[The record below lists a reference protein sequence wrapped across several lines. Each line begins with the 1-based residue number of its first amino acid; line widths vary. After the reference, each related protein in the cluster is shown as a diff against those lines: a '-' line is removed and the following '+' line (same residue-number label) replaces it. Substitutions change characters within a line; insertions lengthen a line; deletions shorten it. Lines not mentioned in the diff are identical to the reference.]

1 MDAILEQ
8 IFKHKITSSVLCIIL
23 IVGIIYE
30 GFFMGTTDTTIG
42 VIGTLITTF
51 GFILTI
57 VQLKSVK
64 EVALETKKEVSLAVK
79 QAQDRVKEVLSI
91 SELTNAIK
99 IIDEIEIYNH
109 SNKYEIAA
117 LRLKEIYKI
126 TLSIEARKNLDKIY
140 DKKISFVLRNMSL
153 DINNLTDNIDT
164 PSNIEKSKISP
175 NLRDA
180 STILYQV
187 ENYLKSKSYDTSL
200 L

>member
-79 QAQDRVKEVLSI
+79 QVQDRVKEVLSI

-99 IIDEIEIYNH
+99 IIDEIEIYIH

>member
-99 IIDEIEIYNH
+99 IIDEIEIYIH

>member
-8 IFKHKITSSVLCIIL
+8 IFKHKITSSILCVIL
-23 IVGIIYE
+23 IVGIIYG
-30 GFFMGTTDTTIG
+30 GFFMETTDTTIG

-99 IIDEIEIYNH
+99 IIDEIEIYIH

-126 TLSIEARKNLDKIY
+126 TLSIEARKDLDKIY
-140 DKKISFVLRNMSL
+140 DKEISFVLRNMSL

-187 ENYLKSKSYDTSL
+187 ENYLKSKSYDTTL

>member
-79 QAQDRVKEVLSI
+79 QAQDRVKEVL
-91 SELTNAIK
+91 
-99 IIDEIEIYNH
+99 
-109 SNKYEIAA
+109 
-117 LRLKEIYKI
+117 KEIYKI